1 MPQMLRMPSKA
12 DLPDGTRRDF
22 VAELFVHFK
31 EAGRPTPA
39 RIAAKTSSMQDPLA
53 VSRETI
59 RRLLK
64 GQTISTWERV
74 DAVLRAL
81 CEIGGQDPDRRRWS
95 ESSDWNDDGD
105 PTTCRER
112 LRQLL
117 NDDIDG
123 VEPENTPAPVPPA
136 RSNSG
141 WGAPR
146 TQPMQDDP
154 WATTPTPAPTTPAK
168 GGYSDEPPF

>member
-12 DLPDGTRRDF
+12 DLRDGTRREF
-22 VAELFVHFK
+22 VAELFIHFK

-39 RIAAKTSSMQDPLA
+39 RIAAMTSSMQDPLP

-64 GQTISTWERV
+64 GETISTWERV

-81 CEIGGQDPDRRRWS
+81 CEIGGQDPDRRRWP
-95 ESSDWNDDGD
+95 ESDNWHDDD
-105 PTTCRER
+105 PATCRER

-123 VEPENTPAPVPPA
+123 VEPENASAPVPPA

-141 WGAPR
+141 WGGTR
-146 TQPMQDDP
+146 TPPPQDDP
-154 WATTPTPAPTTPAK
+154 WATTPKPAPTTPTA

>member
-22 VAELFVHFK
+22 VAELFLHFK

-39 RIAAKTSSMQDPLA
+39 RIAAMTSSMEDPLP

-64 GQTISTWERV
+64 GETISTWERV

-81 CEIGGQDPDRRRWS
+81 SEIGGQDPDRRRWP
-95 ESSDWNDDGD
+95 ESDNWHDDD

-123 VEPENTPAPVPPA
+123 VEPENAPAPVPPA

-141 WGAPR
+141 WGGTR
-146 TQPMQDDP
+146 TPPPQDDP
-154 WATTPTPAPTTPAK
+154 WATTPKPAPTTPTA

>member
-1 MPQMLRMPSKA
+1 MPSKA

-22 VAELFVHFK
+22 VAELFIHFK

-39 RIAAKTSSMQDPLA
+39 RIAATTSSMQDPLP

-64 GQTISTWERV
+64 GETISTWERV
-74 DAVLRAL
+74 GAVLRAL
-81 CEIGGQDPDRRRWS
+81 CLIADRDPDRRRWP
-95 ESSDWNDDGD
+95 ESDNWNDDD

-123 VEPENTPAPVPPA
+123 VEPENAPAPVPSA
-136 RSNSG
+136 RANSG
-141 WGAPR
+141 WGGTR
-146 TQPMQDDP
+146 TQPPQNDP
-154 WATTPTPAPTTPAK
+154 WATTPKPAPTPPAN

>member
-1 MPQMLRMPSKA
+1 MLRMPSKA

-22 VAELFVHFK
+22 VAELFIHFK

-39 RIAAKTSSMQDPLA
+39 RIAATTSSMHDPLP

-81 CEIGGQDPDRRRWS
+81 CEIGGRDPDRRRWP
-95 ESSDWNDDGD
+95 EADNWHDDD

-123 VEPENTPAPVPPA
+123 VEPENDPASVSPA

-141 WGAPR
+141 WGGTS
-146 TQPMQDDP
+146 TQPTQDDP
-154 WATTPTPAPTTPAK
+154 WATTPTPAPTTPAA
-168 GGYSDEPPF
+168 GGYSNEPPF

>member
-12 DLPDGTRRDF
+12 DLPDGARRDF
-22 VAELFVHFK
+22 VAELFIHFK

-39 RIAAKTSSMQDPLA
+39 RIAATTSSMQDPLP

-64 GQTISTWERV
+64 GEAISTWERV

-81 CEIGGQDPDRRRWS
+81 CHIGGQDPDRRRWP
-95 ESSDWNDDGD
+95 ESDNWNDDD
-105 PTTCRER
+105 ATTCRER

-123 VEPENTPAPVPPA
+123 VEPENAPAPVPPA

-141 WGAPR
+141 WGGTR
-146 TQPMQDDP
+146 TQPPQDDP
-154 WATTPTPAPTTPAK
+154 WATTPKPAPTPPAN

>member
-1 MPQMLRMPSKA
+1 MLRMPSKA
-12 DLPDGTRRDF
+12 DLPDGTRREF
-22 VAELFVHFK
+22 VAELFIYFK

-39 RIAAKTSSMQDPLA
+39 RIAATTSSMQNPLP

-64 GQTISTWERV
+64 GETISTWERV

-81 CEIGGQDPDRRRWS
+81 CEIGGMDPDRRRWP
-95 ESSDWNDDGD
+95 ESDNWQDDD

-117 NDDIDG
+117 DDDIDG
-123 VEPENTPAPVPPA
+123 VEPENVPAPVPPA

-141 WGAPR
+141 WGGSR
-146 TQPMQDDP
+146 TQPPQGDP
-154 WATTPTPAPTTPAK
+154 WATTPKPAPTAPAN

>member
-12 DLPDGTRRDF
+12 DLPDGTRREF
-22 VAELFVHFK
+22 VTELFIHFK

-39 RIAAKTSSMQDPLA
+39 RIAATTSSMQDPLP

-64 GQTISTWERV
+64 GETISTWERV

-81 CEIGGQDPDRRRWS
+81 CEIGGQDPDRRRWP
-95 ESSDWNDDGD
+95 ESSDWNDDD

-123 VEPENTPAPVPPA
+123 VEPENAPAPVPPA

-141 WGAPR
+141 WGGTR
-146 TQPMQDDP
+146 TPPPQDDP
-154 WATTPTPAPTTPAK
+154 WATTPKPAPTTPTA